1 MQSYLFGD
9 IFSLKNKYSKS
20 FDTVGAIVQDLKAL
34 ISIKPEDDSMLAIQR
49 SDVLSSVFYGID
61 RKVVSVYKPLKVCLI
76 L

>member
-9 IFSLKNKYSKS
+9 LLSLKNKYSKS
-20 FDTVGAIVQDLKAL
+20 FDTVGSIVQDLKVL
-34 ISIKPEDDSMLAIQR
+34 ISIKPEDDLVLAIQR
-49 SDVLSSVFYGID
+49 SDVLSSAFYGID